1 MLRTIEGVYDNG
13 VVKFDE
19 APPALKRVKVLI
31 TFLEEG
37 STSKP
42 PNRERRAGGL
52 AGQIW
57 MVEDFNEPLGDLN
70 DYM

>member
-1 MLRTIEGVYDNG
+1 MLRTIEGTYDNG

-19 APPALKRVKVLI
+19 APPTIKRAKVLV

-37 STSKP
+37 EKIKLP
-42 PNRERRAGGL
+42 KRKAGGL

-57 MVEDFNEPLGDLN
+57 MAEDFNEPLEDLN

>member
-1 MLRTIEGVYDNG
+1 MLRTIEGIYDNG

-19 APPALKRVKVLI
+19 APPTLKRVKVLV

-37 STSKP
+37 EMIKLP
-42 PNRERRAGGL
+42 KRKAGGL

-57 MVEDFNEPLGDLN
+57 MAEDFNEPLEDLN

>member
-1 MLRTIEGVYDNG
+1 MLRTIKGIYDNG

-19 APPALKRVKVLI
+19 APPTLKRAKVLV

-37 STSKP
+37 EMIKLP
-42 PNRERRAGGL
+42 KRRAGGL

-57 MVEDFNEPLGDLN
+57 MAEDFNEPLEDLN

>member
-19 APPALKRVKVLI
+19 TPPALKRVKVLV
-31 TFLEEG
+31 TFLEEA
-37 STSKP
+37 SSSKSP
-42 PNRERRAGGL
+42 KRERRAGGL

-57 MVEDFNEPLGDLN
+57 MAEDFNEPLEDLN

>member
-1 MLRTIEGVYDNG
+1 MLRTIEGIYDNG

-19 APPALKRVKVLI
+19 APPTLKRAKVLV

-37 STSKP
+37 EMIKLP
-42 PNRERRAGGL
+42 KRRAGGL

-57 MVEDFNEPLGDLN
+57 MAEDFNEPLE
-70 DYM
+70 